1 MLMMNFAFHVH
12 LYASITQFSVSELH
26 SILFQV
32 QQRLQLAHGRK
43 FTYQE
48 LAQLAG
54 TSERTM
60 SEWMRGAT
68 SPMAMTA
75 LLNLLSQLPPAQAAE
90 VLSLWH
96 QSPLLDA
103 PVNAA
108 AVSDTH

>member
-1 MLMMNFAFHVH
+1 MPLNSVLHVH
-12 LYASITQFSVSELH
+12 FNALITQFSVPELH

-32 QQRLQLAHGRK
+32 QQRLQLARGRK

-68 SPMAMTA
+68 SPAAMTA
-75 LLNLLSQLPPAQAAE
+75 LLNLLSRLSPEHAAE
-90 VLSLWH
+90 VLALWRRSPSLE
-96 QSPLLDA
+96 A
-103 PVNAA
+103 TTGAA